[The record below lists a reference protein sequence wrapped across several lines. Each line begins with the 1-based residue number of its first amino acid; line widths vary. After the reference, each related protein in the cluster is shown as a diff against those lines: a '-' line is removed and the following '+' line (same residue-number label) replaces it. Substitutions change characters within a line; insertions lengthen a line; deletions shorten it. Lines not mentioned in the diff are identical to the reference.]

1 MASVESRLKLVEQV
15 EFKGAFT
22 DDEFASYRNLFLKYD
37 ANKTLALELFELHQ
51 MYEDMG
57 ETKTNLQLRQ
67 LIRDANPDTSSADGI
82 DYKAFLTVL
91 LKDKKGQTRSALGGL
106 FVQLLKPVEAKQH
119 TSAIGK
125 FANVFEQQAAQQT
138 NDTISEQNIKMQ
150 RDARREQENR
160 KREALAK
167 LKAEEEEKAR
177 LEAERKA
184 RVQAGLAKLKANI
197 NAS

>member
-1 MASVESRLKLVEQV
+1 VRRACCTQ
-15 EFKGAFT
+15 
-22 DDEFASYRNLFLKYD
+22 
-37 ANKTLALELFELHQ
+37 
-51 MYEDMG
+51 
-57 ETKTNLQLRQ
+57 
-67 LIRDANPDTSSADGI
+67 
-82 DYKAFLTVL
+82 
-91 LKDKKGQTRSALGGL
+91 
-106 FVQLLKPVEAKQH
+106 QH

-138 NDTISEQNIKMQ
+138 NVRSRQRWWWLIATDLACGHDDEQDTISEQNIKMQ

-197 NAS
+197 NASS